1 MNAMFLLALAII
13 LGILGQICLKFGANF
28 FKTIDLSSLSASSLL
43 PLFTNP
49 YVVFGVI
56 AYMSSAV
63 FWILTLTKVEL
74 SFAYPL
80 ISVSYVVVS
89 LLSAV
94 LFNEKI
100 TVMRWLGIILI
111 ALGAF
116 FISRT

>member
-1 MNAMFLLALAII
+1 MLLLAVAII
-13 LGILGQICLKFGANF
+13 LGILGQLCLKFGANF
-28 FKTIDLSSLSASSLL
+28 FKTIDLSKISISALL

-49 YVVFGVI
+49 YIVFGVI

-63 FWILTLTKVEL
+63 FWILALTKVEL

-89 LLSAV
+89 ILSSF

-100 TVMRWLGIILI
+100 TLMRWLGIILI
-111 ALGAF
+111 SLGAF